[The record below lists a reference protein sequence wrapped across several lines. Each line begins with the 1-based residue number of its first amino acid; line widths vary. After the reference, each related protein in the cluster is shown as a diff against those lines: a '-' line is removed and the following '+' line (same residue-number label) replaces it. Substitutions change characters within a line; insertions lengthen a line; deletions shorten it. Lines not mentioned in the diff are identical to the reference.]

1 MTINIGVAGCLGRMG
16 QEITKKILKD
26 KRLNFVGGFEHKN
39 HPKLN
44 NKICDITDIKSDLIV
59 SSNAAKIIKEVEDEI
74 LPIISTLKETLPK
87 DKQVWDSGRKYTTV
101 SSSTYNAGDIPKAFS
116 ELHQETMK
124 DKNMGTAMNKKIAHI
139 KAKKQE
145 ALDFLFGLNDLNEL
159 REGLSNILGKAD
171 IKLLGE

>member
-59 SSNAAKIIKEVEDEI
+59 SSTESITSSNNLYTISEINSFSYMNESSKIFIFI
-74 LPIISTLKETLPK
+74 
-87 DKQVWDSGRKYTTV
+87 
-101 SSSTYNAGDIPKAFS
+101 
-116 ELHQETMK
+116 
-124 DKNMGTAMNKKIAHI
+124 
-139 KAKKQE
+139 
-145 ALDFLFGLNDLNEL
+145 
-159 REGLSNILGKAD
+159 
-171 IKLLGE
+171 